1 MKRIYKKSLS
11 HMNRK
16 LYFAETAES
25 GIQMERFNDADHEN
39 VTINKRKMHLCSS
52 CHCLLISKLQSEY
65 YKAIFF
71 LFFYIN
77 IIGHIAQSCP
87 TLCNLMDCTVHGILQ
102 ARILE
107 WVAFLFCRRSA
118 GVLPY
123 PGIKPR
129 FPTLQADSL
138 PFKLPEKPV

>member
-87 TLCNLMDCTVHGILQ
+87 TLCNLMDCSPWNSLGDNTQVDCHSLLQGVSPTQGI
-102 ARILE
+102 E
-107 WVAFLFCRRSA
+107 PRSPA
-118 GVLPY
+118 L
-123 PGIKPR
+123 
-129 FPTLQADSL
+129 
-138 PFKLPEKPV
+138 